1 MISTAER
8 NTSLTPWYGN
18 AFTSWYGEESSA
30 DLSAIA
36 VNLLH
41 AELVFKRCEFYDVG
55 SREHQE
61 DSDTLSFL
69 VPSLLSLMPT
79 IFRLDCSDGRG
90 TQIREV
96 LCRIFWLASSYYSWI
111 GRCSNDASTSKIA
124 EGFGLQYLDRVIE
137 LLNDESQQNSEIT
150 TPHLESPVRR
160 GEHWRMLSAEILS
173 HYKEHLQ
180 SSSIVSRARQ
190 CFQVIQLELNERPG
204 SSSAE
209 ISLDS
214 KKKLVALGS
223 ELFERYNVDGK
234 ISAEA
239 MDELLG
245 DFILLN
251 EDQFHPQ
258 HVANALSS
266 GSIVCPEERWGRI
279 WFEIPPFKEKI
290 SVSEADSRPS
300 IIQVLATSL
309 MLSKENTP
317 SVFLIYSKLASAAL
331 LLRAKKMLRSNED
344 NSECT
349 ELENNTVDVSRATGD
364 QLLIIVVNF
373 FIDKMTDIISSSM
386 DQAEYHGA
394 LEAYLAEDEFFGL
407 ISTSLHALLAH
418 PKHPIHNSSLQI
430 RFLESISQLVCNI
443 RDCQGLSRISLEKL
457 EGVYFVAL
465 TKSLIRQR
473 NDFADLTSSV
483 HDRRMTKWHSQMIS
497 KAHLAF
503 LTANDIAELLSL
515 HPTRLSADGS
525 PNVSHL
531 VKSLSGAGEV
541 DSYALFAHFTEA
553 LVWFWGFLMSSY
565 DASSS
570 TENSVRQMLT
580 ISIASAII
588 GLCGSPGV
596 SIEGAKCGEEDRS
609 DKSCLSFSD
618 YFDSDDSINR
628 LFSAE
633 TDTDGGDE
641 RRRILLRKLVQ
652 CVQCVS
658 LVFRSVNE
666 KLIKQETACRLF
678 PSSQH
683 GPFLPLV
690 VVRVLSALSEG
701 IFELF
706 SENVWGEA
714 YPYGARECGSTI
726 DR

>member
-1 MISTAER
+1 M
-8 NTSLTPWYGN
+8 
-18 AFTSWYGEESSA
+18 
-30 DLSAIA
+30 
-36 VNLLH
+36 
-41 AELVFKRCEFYDVG
+41 
-55 SREHQE
+55 
-61 DSDTLSFL
+61 
-69 VPSLLSLMPT
+69 
-79 IFRLDCSDGRG
+79 
-90 TQIREV
+90 
-96 LCRIFWLASSYYSWI
+96 
-111 GRCSNDASTSKIA
+111 
-124 EGFGLQYLDRVIE
+124 
-137 LLNDESQQNSEIT
+137 
-150 TPHLESPVRR
+150 
-160 GEHWRMLSAEILS
+160 
-173 HYKEHLQ
+173 
-180 SSSIVSRARQ
+180 SRARQ

-214 KKKLVALGS
+214 KEKLVALGS

-309 MLSKENTP
+309 MLSKERAP
-317 SVFLIYSKLASAAL
+317 SEFLIYSKLASAAL
-331 LLRAKKMLRSNED
+331 LVRAKKMLRSNED

-580 ISIASAII
+580 CSIASAII